1 MHCEREEKER
11 QKKEKR
17 RRELKKEKMAI
28 GKSPRNGSVRSP
40 KYLDKSSGFYGRLD
54 EPEMGGEEEERGR
67 EGDWGGSCPDTELS
81 TGGETDRGEHGV
93 FDFNQGMMGDDD
105 TTLLRR
111 KPSRLSSRWRRS
123 SRKAKPQAISPRQ
136 GDQILGTE
144 MEAPVLEVTAMDVRR
159 SRWGRS
165 TGKKQGAEPQTVSP
179 REEGPILG
187 TEMETQA
194 PVLEVLEVEVRVETE
209 EGQREKERR
218 TEEERTL
225 VHFASRE
232 EADDQVLIKDENR
245 GREEEKE
252 EMKGQEG
259 MKVMRKRS
267 TLKNYRK
274 VRERERML
282 VCVLPSRYPW
292 KTSTCYCCSSSSSM
306 QVYPSYL
313 VPFRQR
319 TGHGLLNTFSPPCG
333 ILPERVTMG

>member
-1 MHCEREEKER
+1 
-11 QKKEKR
+11 
-17 RRELKKEKMAI
+17 MAI

-67 EGDWGGSCPDTELS
+67 EEDWGGSYPATELS
-81 TGGETDRGEHGV
+81 KGGETDQGEPGV

-144 MEAPVLEVTAMDVRR
+144 MEAPVLEVTAVEVRR
-159 SRWGRS
+159 NRWGRS

-187 TEMETQA
+187 MEMETQT
-194 PVLEVLEVEVRVETE
+194 PVLEVEVKVETE

-232 EADDQVLIKDENR
+232 EADDQVLIKDKKR

-252 EMKGQEG
+252 EEMKGQEE

-267 TLKNYRK
+267 ALKNYRK
-274 VRERERML
+274 TFDRAFRRGWEIFVTNL
-282 VCVLPSRYPW
+282 YSVTLTPDSSPPPPSREMHH
-292 KTSTCYCCSSSSSM
+292 SSALAE
-306 QVYPSYL
+306 Y
-313 VPFRQR
+313 R
-319 TGHGLLNTFSPPCG
+319 
-333 ILPERVTMG
+333 

>member
-1 MHCEREEKER
+1 
-11 QKKEKR
+11 
-17 RRELKKEKMAI
+17 
-28 GKSPRNGSVRSP
+28 
-40 KYLDKSSGFYGRLD
+40 
-54 EPEMGGEEEERGR
+54 
-67 EGDWGGSCPDTELS
+67 
-81 TGGETDRGEHGV
+81 
-93 FDFNQGMMGDDD
+93 
-105 TTLLRR
+105 
-111 KPSRLSSRWRRS
+111 
-123 SRKAKPQAISPRQ
+123 
-136 GDQILGTE
+136 
-144 MEAPVLEVTAMDVRR
+144 MDVRR

-274 VRERERML
+274 TFDRAFRRGWETFVTNL
-282 VCVLPSRYPW
+282 YSVTLTPD
-292 KTSTCYCCSSSSSM
+292 SSSSSSS
-306 QVYPSYL
+306 PSREMHHSSALAEY
-313 VPFRQR
+313 R
-319 TGHGLLNTFSPPCG
+319 
-333 ILPERVTMG
+333 

>member
-1 MHCEREEKER
+1 
-11 QKKEKR
+11 
-17 RRELKKEKMAI
+17 MAI

-54 EPEMGGEEEERGR
+54 EPEMGREEEERGR
-67 EGDWGGSCPDTELS
+67 EGDWGGSCPATELS
-81 TGGETDRGEHGV
+81 TGGETDRGEPGV
-93 FDFNQGMMGDDD
+93 FDFNEGMMEDDD

-144 MEAPVLEVTAMDVRR
+144 MEAPVLEVTAVEVRR

-165 TGKKQGAEPQTVSP
+165 TGKKQGAEPLTVSP

-187 TEMETQA
+187 TEMETQT

-209 EGQREKERR
+209 EGQREKER
-218 TEEERTL
+218 TEDERTL

-232 EADDQVLIKDENR
+232 EADDQVLIKDNKR
-245 GREEEKE
+245 GREEEEE
-252 EMKGQEG
+252 EMKRQEE

-274 VRERERML
+274 TFDRAFRRGWETFVTNL
-282 VCVLPSRYPW
+282 YSVTLTPD
-292 KTSTCYCCSSSSSM
+292 SSSSPP
-306 QVYPSYL
+306 PSREMHHSSALAEY
-313 VPFRQR
+313 R
-319 TGHGLLNTFSPPCG
+319 
-333 ILPERVTMG
+333 